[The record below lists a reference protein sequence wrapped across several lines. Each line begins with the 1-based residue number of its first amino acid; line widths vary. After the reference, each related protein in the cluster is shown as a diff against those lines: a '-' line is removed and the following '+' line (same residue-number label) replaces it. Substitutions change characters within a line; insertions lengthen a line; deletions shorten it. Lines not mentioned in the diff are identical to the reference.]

1 MADFDAAMGDLLE
14 IGFGRDK
21 PRVALILGSGWGAI
35 EREVVTPLDISYEE
49 IDGFPPPAGTAG
61 HECRLTE
68 GTLWDV
74 PALVFRGRYHAYEGH
89 EARDLAIQVRVA
101 QALGVGTVILTNASG
116 AIREDLQPG
125 DLLAIRDHINL
136 MGLNPLAGFERMS
149 GAKPFPAM
157 GGAYDAELLDMLVK
171 AGEQAGETIH
181 SGVYAAVL
189 GPSFETPAEVEMLGR
204 LGADAVGMSTVPE
217 AIAARALGLRVVGLS
232 LITNRA
238 GSHDDSHEGTLK
250 TAHDNAPRFAKV
262 LKALFA
268 GLE

>member
-1 MADFDAAMGDLLE
+1 MADFDSAMACLRDA
-14 IGFGRDK
+14 GFGRDR

-35 EREVVTPLDISYEE
+35 EREVQDPFDIRYED

-68 GTLWDV
+68 GALWGV
-74 PALVFRGRYHAYEGH
+74 PTLVFRGRYHAYEGH
-89 EARDLAIQVRVA
+89 EARDLAIQMRIA
-101 QALGVGTVILTNASG
+101 HALGASTVILTNASG

-125 DLLAIRDHINL
+125 DLLAIRDHVNL
-136 MGLNPLAGFERMS
+136 MGLNPLAGFERVP

-157 GGAYDAELLDMLVK
+157 GGAYDAELLDMLVQ

-181 SGVYAAVL
+181 RGVYAAVL
-189 GPSFETPAEVEMLGR
+189 GPSFETPAEVEMLRR

-217 AIAARALGLRVVGLS
+217 AIAARALGLRVCGLS
-232 LITNRA
+232 LVTNRA
-238 GSHDDSHEGTLK
+238 GGSEDSHEGTLK
-250 TAHDNAPRFAKV
+250 SAHDNAPRFANV

-268 GLE
+268 GL